1 MDTDMDIKKMNQ
13 AGRRKVFESNYARIL
28 FNLKEVLIE
37 KREKSMY
44 GR

>member
-1 MDTDMDIKKMNQ
+1 MDTDIIKKNQ
-13 AGRRKVFESNYARIL
+13 AGRRKVFESDYARIL
-28 FNLKEVLIE
+28 FNLKEVSIE